1 MSILVPCTRLGAHSS
16 KRAIERKQR
25 KGRKG
30 RRGRESEAGR
40 GSACAF
46 QKGIRAKFFANVF
59 ENRADLANNAAFCGG
74 AGGAGNIIGIE
85 ESMPGRK
92 DTVRTFV
99 RFA

>member
-1 MSILVPCTRLGAHSS
+1 MG
-16 KRAIERKQR
+16 E
-25 KGRKG
+25 G
-30 RRGRESEAGR
+30 EAGAGKTVS

-74 AGGAGNIIGIE
+74 AEGAGNIIGIE
-85 ESMPGRK
+85 ESLPGRK